1 MQISKI
7 YRPQKTVFAEV
18 FTARGPRS
26 VLKTLKHEFGHGYVE
41 TGDGYIS
48 DFTRTDDEGNSLYG
62 NEYFQ
67 GFRYTQDFGSIQ
79 LCSRCIKPQMAS
91 NC

>member
-1 MQISKI
+1 MQTSKI
-7 YRPQKTVFAEV
+7 YRLQKTELRRVYCK
-18 FTARGPRS
+18 GPRS

-67 GFRYTQDFGSIQ
+67 GFRYTKTFGSIQ
-79 LCSRCIKPQMAS
+79 PMFKMH
-91 NC
+91 